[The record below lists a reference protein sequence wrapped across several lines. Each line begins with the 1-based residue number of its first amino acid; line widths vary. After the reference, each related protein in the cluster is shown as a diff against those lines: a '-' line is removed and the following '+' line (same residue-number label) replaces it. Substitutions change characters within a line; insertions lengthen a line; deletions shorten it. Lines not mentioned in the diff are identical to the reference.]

1 MYGKALSRIF
11 LFSKI
16 LSQRIFKSFIK
27 AFRKS
32 RINTR
37 IILRTAR
44 SSAKHCE
51 IVTSHRDSS
60 GEGNEELAARTDM
73 YLNRPMTDLREI
85 NVALAVVAEFNHREK
100 RYIQHL
106 TSRHYRSGLG

>member
-1 MYGKALSRIF
+1 M
-11 LFSKI
+11 
-16 LSQRIFKSFIK
+16 K

-32 RINTR
+32 VINTR
-37 IILRTAR
+37 IKLRTAR
-44 SSAKHCE
+44 SSAKRCE

-60 GEGNEELAARTDM
+60 GAGNEEPAARTDM
-73 YLNRPMTDLREI
+73 YLNRPMTELGEI
-85 NVALAVVAEFNHREK
+85 NVALAVVAEFNHREQ